1 MMAALHCTGKGGPLR
16 STRWMRCIT
25 PPGIICRH
33 TYMGFFNSGSEV
45 FVPRLVWLSM
55 SRESRR
61 GKRKRKKATMVVL
74 GNLNHV
80 EKSEASRVR
89 VPLPLMSARPSCP
102 GSDQIRRPAGRVD
115 EVQEGVDGETAR
127 LQCAP
132 FGVALQEGG
141 EKKQTTGQKEGG
153 LSPLPSRAFP
163 FSFWKRRFEL
173 HVQRREST
181 LFSGP
186 YLPTLAWNEGRNGD
200 MTGKTVPFGHFFL
213 SLRASSTRHG

>member
-80 EKSEASRVR
+80 EKSDASRLR

-102 GSDQIRRPAGRVD
+102 GSDQIRWPAGRVD

-127 LQCAP
+127 LQCAS

-141 EKKQTTGQKEGG
+141 EKKETTGQKEDDLVLCQAGHFLLASG
-153 LSPLPSRAFP
+153 KEDLNSTCKDGNPPCSRA
-163 FSFWKRRFEL
+163 
-173 HVQRREST
+173 
-181 LFSGP
+181 
-186 YLPTLAWNEGRNGD
+186 PTRPSPGMGGWNGD
-200 MTGKTVPFGHFFL
+200 MTGKTVPFGHLFL
-213 SLRASSTRHG
+213 SLRANST

>member
-1 MMAALHCTGKGGPLR
+1 M
-16 STRWMRCIT
+16 

-61 GKRKRKKATMVVL
+61 GKRKRKKATVVVL

-80 EKSEASRVR
+80 EKSEASRLR
-89 VPLPLMSARPSCP
+89 VPLPLMSAPPSCP

-127 LQCAP
+127 LQCAS

-141 EKKQTTGQKEGG
+141 EKKETTGQKEGDLVLCQAG
-153 LSPLPSRAFP
+153 HFLLASGKEDLNSTC
-163 FSFWKRRFEL
+163 KDG
-173 HVQRREST
+173 REST

-186 YLPTLAWNEGRNGD
+186 YPTLAWNGRLEWRHDRENG
-200 MTGKTVPFGHFFL
+200 TVWASLSLPPCQLDSTRLSVFGH
-213 SLRASSTRHG
+213 